1 MTLRVIEVWDAADR
15 SESLYQKI
23 NDAIKDNNITREELI
38 DIKYSAVYIPED
50 KKITSQALIIF
61 DKKEDVVITELD
73 VVDDK
78 DELLEIKNEFCNIRF
93 RCIIIFR
100 FKFVFCN

>member
-15 SESLYQKI
+15 SESLYQRI
-23 NDAIKDNNITREELI
+23 NDAIKDNNINREDLT
-38 DIKYSAVYIPED
+38 DIKYSIVYIPED

-78 DELLEIKNEFCNIRF
+78 DELLRD
-93 RCIIIFR
+93 
-100 FKFVFCN
+100 

>member
-15 SESLYQKI
+15 SESLYQRI
-23 NDAIKDNNITREELI
+23 NDTIKDNNITREELI
-38 DIKYSAVYIPED
+38 DIKYSTVYIPED

-61 DKKEDVVITELD
+61 DKKEDVVITESD

-78 DELLEIKNEFCNIRF
+78 DELIRD
-93 RCIIIFR
+93 
-100 FKFVFCN
+100 